1 MSITLILPLLLGWLA
16 GLIVNYLS
24 DVLPSTRRLSQPTC
38 LKCGAPYSWK
48 NYLLFQ
54 NCQNGHSRALRIWIV
69 QIIISAISIYV
80 WFQPP
85 AKLGYYLGI
94 ILITYFGLIFTID
107 MEHRLILHP
116 TSVVGS
122 VLALIVGYLSHGL
135 QATLLGGLGGLLI
148 MLGFYYFGVL
158 FIKIRTRKMLANG
171 QEADDE
177 EAMGAGDVILAAIL
191 GFMLGWPLIWF
202 GLLLGI
208 LLGGLISIL
217 LILGLIVT
225 RKYERNALMVFI
237 PYGPYFITSAFLIIY
252 FPHIVAMIVPG

>member
-1 MSITLILPLLLGWLA
+1 
-16 GLIVNYLS
+16 
-24 DVLPSTRRLSQPTC
+24 
-38 LKCGAPYSWK
+38 
-48 NYLLFQ
+48 
-54 NCQNGHSRALRIWIV
+54 
-69 QIIISAISIYV
+69 
-80 WFQPP
+80 
-85 AKLGYYLGI
+85 
-94 ILITYFGLIFTID
+94 
-107 MEHRLILHP
+107 
-116 TSVVGS
+116 
-122 VLALIVGYLSHGL
+122 
-135 QATLLGGLGGLLI
+135 
-148 MLGFYYFGVL
+148 
-158 FIKIRTRKMLANG
+158 MLANG

>member
-1 MSITLILPLLLGWLA
+1 MSIILIFPLILGWLA

-24 DVLPSTRRLSQPTC
+24 DVLPATRKFSQPTC
-38 LKCGAPYSWK
+38 LQCGAPYSWK
-48 NYLLFQ
+48 DYVLFR
-54 NCQNGHSRALRIWIV
+54 NCQNGHSRSLRIWIV
-69 QIIISAISIYV
+69 QIVISVISVYI

-85 AKLGYYLGI
+85 AKLGYYIGI
-94 ILITYFGLIFTID
+94 ILVTYFGLIFTID

-122 VLALIVGYLSHGL
+122 LLALVVGYLSHGL

-158 FIKIRTRKMLANG
+158 FIKIRTRKLLASG

-191 GFMLGWPLIWF
+191 GLMLGWPLIWF

-217 LILGLIVT
+217 LVLGLIVT
-225 RKYERNALMVFI
+225 RKYEKNALMVFI

-252 FPHIVAMIVPG
+252 LPHVVAIIVPG

>member
-24 DVLPSTRRLSQPTC
+24 DVLPTTRKFSQPTC
-38 LKCGAPYSWK
+38 LQCGTPYSWQD
-48 NYLLFQ
+48 YLLFQ
-54 NCQNGHSRALRIWIV
+54 NCQNGHSRALRLWIV
-69 QIIISAISIYV
+69 QIIIPVISIYI
-80 WFQPP
+80 WLQPP

-94 ILITYFGLIFTID
+94 ILVTYFGVIFTID

-171 QEADDE
+171 QDADDE
-177 EAMGAGDVILAAIL
+177 EAMGAGDVILAAII

-225 RKYERNALMVFI
+225 RKYEKNALMVFI

-252 FPHIVAMIVPG
+252 FPHMVAILVPG

>member
-1 MSITLILPLLLGWLA
+1 MSIILILPLLLGWLA

-24 DVLPSTRRLSQPTC
+24 DVLPRTRKLSQPTC

-69 QIIISAISIYV
+69 QIIISVISIYV